1 MGDRQLERGAAH
13 TPENRVGWRRR
24 PPPGGSRTSARGEA
38 EHAGLR
44 RPSLLGKPGVRPA
57 ARDSPG
63 GPAPSPAASFAGAF
77 PAGLRKPA

>member
-1 MGDRQLERGAAH
+1 MGGRALTHLGKGWGGGGGRRVRSPDR
-13 TPENRVGWRRR
+13 
-24 PPPGGSRTSARGEA
+24 ARGEA
-38 EHAGLR
+38 ERAGLGR
-44 RPSLLGKPGVRPA
+44 QSPHGEPGVRPV